1 MCKGARYLGG
11 YIGYKASKHNF
22 LKSVRRCGSRIF
34 EQPAKPWENIP
45 VKVISMVVLAIKSEW
60 IFLQLVT
67 KNAGDAFA
75 GVENMIRE
83 NFLPRL
89 LFGK

>member
-1 MCKGARYLGG
+1 MWEQN
-11 YIGYKASKHNF
+11 I
-22 LKSVRRCGSRIF
+22 